1 MEFFQIDIEEDYT
14 GIDVELYPY
23 KPEAIARFNKAVAK
37 QREDQ
42 RIKLWRVY
50 LDGREFKCELLKSSL
65 TGK

>member
-23 KPEAIARFNKAVAK
+23 KPEAIARFTKAAAK

-42 RIKLWRVY
+42 RVKLWRVY
-50 LDGREFKCELLKSSL
+50 LDGREFKFELIKSSL